1 MNRLVYTAD
10 ICQVFSSLHSYRA
23 METCYSIINQI
34 YASYKSKQD
43 IYLDPLFYHLTECC
57 YQDYEG
63 DEEVIGKKQNMI
75 CEYYDLLDT
84 VISYSPHLL
93 YSQHNAPYLSLYLS
107 TLHQGLTTSTHMPV
121 TKLCI
126 CCYRKLATVWFD
138 NTLNI
143 PDEVRTMLVNHL
155 ITEVIPFLFQLY
167 QLPQFNIN
175 DSGTITAI
183 NEIASLLFILD
194 KNRPDFDQ

>member
-1 MNRLVYTAD
+1 
-10 ICQVFSSLHSYRA
+10 
-23 METCYSIINQI
+23 
-34 YASYKSKQD
+34 
-43 IYLDPLFYHLTECC
+43 
-57 YQDYEG
+57 
-63 DEEVIGKKQNMI
+63 
-75 CEYYDLLDT
+75 
-84 VISYSPHLL
+84 
-93 YSQHNAPYLSLYLS
+93 
-107 TLHQGLTTSTHMPV
+107 MPV